1 VPRSGIFG
9 CCGAAVLG
17 LCLTDGTAKAQEGA
31 ERAGAI
37 TCTPEVR
44 ELQTRRPLPLECHA
58 DAEVVRMTLRYRERG
73 TSDWATVELR
83 RHEGGFRGQ
92 VPCLASMNAGAIDL
106 FVVATDSQ
114 GDPVDTLG
122 SKNHPLSFRV
132 DARSPLAPAY
142 PGEEPPERCAERV
155 ECPPDF
161 PGCEDADASERA
173 ARADS
178 ARNRPLLTHWL
189 GVHVAGDVGFMGGS
203 NVCANSNH
211 DFDCF
216 DAGTSTPYPAP
227 LPPGVAAEVGELGD
241 VYPGTGIDTGAALGT
256 WRLLLSFDQALS
268 ERVSLGARLGYAF
281 GGGPATQEGKSFLP
295 VHIEARVSYWL
306 RALSASGVRPYLHL
320 GGGIAEVDV
329 KKSNV
334 SVRDCSEEPTRD
346 AFLDCINA
354 LGAYDP
360 ANNPELPSKTLDVY
374 SKLGNAFVTTG
385 GGALIGLGDNTGL
398 QLNLNAMLML
408 PTVGVVLEPSLGI
421 VYGF

>member
-1 VPRSGIFG
+1 VRRSGTLA
-9 CCGAAVLG
+9 CCATATLG
-17 LCLTDGTAKAQEGA
+17 LYLADGAAKAQEET
-31 ERAGAI
+31 ERAAAI

-44 ELQTRRPLPLECHA
+44 QLQTRRPLPLECHA

-73 TSDWATVELR
+73 TADWATVEMG
-83 RHEGGFRGQ
+83 RHEDGFRGQ
-92 VPCLASMNAGAIDL
+92 IPCLASMNAGAIDL
-106 FVVATDSQ
+106 FVVATDRQ

-132 DARSPLAPAY
+132 DARSQQAPAY
-142 PGEEPPERCAERV
+142 PGEDPPDRCAERV

-161 PGCEDADASERA
+161 PGCEDPEASELA
-173 ARADS
+173 ARSEA
-178 ARNRPLLTHWL
+178 ARKAPLLTHWL
-189 GVHVAGDVGFMGGS
+189 GVHVAGDIGFMGGS

-281 GGGPATQEGKSFLP
+281 GGGPATQEGKAFLP

-334 SVRDCSEEPTRD
+334 SVRDCSEEPTRN

-408 PTVGVVLEPSLGI
+408 PTVGVVLEPSLGV